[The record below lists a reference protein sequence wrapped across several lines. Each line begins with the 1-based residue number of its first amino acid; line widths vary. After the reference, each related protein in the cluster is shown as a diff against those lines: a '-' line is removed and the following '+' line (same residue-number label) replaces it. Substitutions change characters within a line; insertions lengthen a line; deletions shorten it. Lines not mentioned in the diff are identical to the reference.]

1 MALINPYEVL
11 GVQPGASQ
19 EQIKRAYRRAA
30 KKYHPDLNKSESA
43 KEKFL
48 EIQLAYDYFS
58 KTSLRAAREGGIRGD
73 GWKATHTRTFDEK
86 RYSHKVRFSREVRSV
101 SAPFYRASDGMER
114 WHRAST
120 LSKMRM
126 ARTVWFCYL
135 AVLSAAAGGFVL
147 MGLNAMASG
156 YTFGGWMASTMGLLL
171 LAVLIMVLGAGKRS
185 GLLRWR

>member
-1 MALINPYEVL
+1 MALIDPYEVL
-11 GVQPGASQ
+11 SVRPGASP

-48 EIQLAYDYFS
+48 EVQLAYNYLS
-58 KTSLRAAREGGIRGD
+58 KTSLTTGRESGIRGD
-73 GWKATHTRTFDEK
+73 GWKATRSRTFDEK
-86 RYSHKVRFSREVRSV
+86 RFSHKVRFARDMRSV

-114 WHRAST
+114 WHRASS
-120 LSKMRM
+120 LSKMRI

-135 AVLSAAAGGFVL
+135 AILSAAAGGFVL
-147 MGLNAMASG
+147 MGLNAMAAG

-185 GLLRWR
+185 GFLRRR